1 MNQLLTTL
9 AAFIIVWC
17 GVCETINAM
26 SHKTGHIV
34 RLAWIA
40 LVLGAASALGE
51 LWLLQTAVSTS
62 TALFALGIAGLLM
75 ADRGASASIAVARL
89 RLLRIRFAKL
99 GIASTLIG
107 GCGFV
112 LVVLACMLL
121 SLSLGNR

>member
-9 AAFIIVWC
+9 AALIIVWC

-51 LWLLQTAVSTS
+51 LWLLQRTVNTS
-62 TALFALGIAGLLM
+62 TALFALGMAGLL
-75 ADRGASASIAVARL
+75 VNERL
-89 RLLRIRFAKL
+89 Q
-99 GIASTLIG
+99 
-107 GCGFV
+107 
-112 LVVLACMLL
+112 
-121 SLSLGNR
+121 GNRII